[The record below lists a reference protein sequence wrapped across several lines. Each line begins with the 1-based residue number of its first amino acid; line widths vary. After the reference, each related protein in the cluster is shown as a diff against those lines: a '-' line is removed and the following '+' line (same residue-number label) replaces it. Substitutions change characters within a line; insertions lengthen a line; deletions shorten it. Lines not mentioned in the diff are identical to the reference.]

1 MRGRKFNAVFI
12 DRLLYWQI
20 RDQRFTG
27 RVHSIFDQA
36 INVEFDGLGLVT
48 VISPRKY
55 NGPAFIKACPFS
67 SLKGML
73 RVRSRA
79 VLTGEELVFPSPG
92 VRIPLDGARPWSG
105 KTKINRF
112 AGNDELAAKVS
123 VFQEVIVSHRD
134 GREAVEQRIDKLEN
148 SILSGEPL
156 QIKRALDTIIGL
168 GDGLTPAGDDVL
180 LGLLCFISSVPS
192 EIRGEHFNKFLE
204 TFSLM
209 LEDHINSTTFIS
221 YSLLKYGLEGR
232 FVEPLSDLCVAILS
246 DGGDGLGKNL
256 ERLLGV
262 GASSGI
268 NMLKG
273 VVLGVDLYLAPKG

>member
-55 NGPAFIKACPFS
+55 NGPGFIKACPFP
-67 SLKGML
+67 SLKDAL

-79 VLTGEELVFPSPG
+79 GLTGEELVFPSPG
-92 VRIPLDGARPWSG
+92 VRISLEDTRLWRG
-105 KTKINRF
+105 KTKVTCV
-112 AGNDELAAKVS
+112 AGNDELAAKMS
-123 VFQEVIVSHRD
+123 VFQEVIVSHLNSQ
-134 GREAVEQRIDKLEN
+134 EAVDRRIDKLAN
-148 SILSGEPL
+148 SIKSADPR
-156 QIKRALDTIIGL
+156 QIKRALDFIIGL

-180 LGLLCFISSVPS
+180 LGLLCFISSMPS
-192 EIRGEHFNKFLE
+192 GIRSEHFNKFLE
-204 TFSLM
+204 TFTQLIGHYR
-209 LEDHINSTTFIS
+209 DSTTFIS
-221 YSLLKYGLEGR
+221 YSFLKYGLEGR
-232 FVEPLSDLCVAILS
+232 FVEPLSDLCVAVLS
-246 DGGDGLGKNL
+246 NGRDGLGKSL
-256 ERLLGV
+256 ERSLGI

-273 VVLGVDLYLAPKG
+273 VIMGLDLILRG

>member
-1 MRGRKFNAVFI
+1 MRSRKFNAVSI
-12 DRLLYWQI
+12 DRLLYRQI

-36 INVEFDGLGLVT
+36 INVDFDRLGLVT

-55 NGPAFIKACPFS
+55 NGPGFIKACPFP
-67 SLKGML
+67 SLKDAL

-92 VRIPLDGARPWSG
+92 VRISLADARLWRG
-105 KTKINRF
+105 KTKITRV
-112 AGNDELAAKVS
+112 AGNDELAAKRS

-134 GREAVEQRIDKLEN
+134 SREVVDRRIDKLAN
-148 SILSGEPL
+148 SILSGDPR
-156 QIKRALDTIIGL
+156 QIKSALDSIIGL

-180 LGLLCFISSVPS
+180 LGLLCL
-192 EIRGEHFNKFLE
+192 IRWSPPETRGDPPGVFPE
-204 TFSLM
+204 TFAGLI
-209 LEDHINSTTFIS
+209 EDYRGSTTFIS
-221 YSLLKYGLEGR
+221 YSFLKYGLEGR
-232 FVEPLSDLCVAILS
+232 FVEPLSDLCKAVLSAGKDGFESSMKKLLAI
-246 DGGDGLGKNL
+246 
-256 ERLLGV
+256 

-273 VVLGVDLYLAPKG
+273 VVLGLDLILRG